1 MCIIGIWGLRFV
13 FFEGIFCICGV
24 YSCEICMGWL
34 IDYCKFD
41 KKGFGEVLV
50 VNGIVDFK

>member
-1 MCIIGIWGLRFV
+1 MCIIDIWGLRFV